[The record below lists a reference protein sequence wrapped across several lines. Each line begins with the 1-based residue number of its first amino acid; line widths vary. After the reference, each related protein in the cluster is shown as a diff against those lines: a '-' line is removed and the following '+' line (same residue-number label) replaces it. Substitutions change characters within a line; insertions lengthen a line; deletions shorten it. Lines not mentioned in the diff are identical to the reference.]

1 MRNDTRDT
9 FPPSTHDGPQRYPGD
24 RPSYDRYTE
33 PRDDFPMER
42 PKHGRRRPDTRSGV
56 GAPHRPSDRNVT
68 IDKFDGKPGEWDNWI
83 HQFEF
88 IAEAYNWD
96 SDEKMTRLVSCLR
109 GPALTAHRSLPREER
124 YDYEGCISYLC
135 MRYGHCRPVAR
146 TTLRAELSVL
156 KQEEGESVDTF
167 ADRVYALTVEAY
179 PNMHKD
185 LYNYLSVPAFLRGIR
200 DRSAAQE
207 AMKFS
212 DPATI
217 RTAVEAVLHI
227 QCATRTFGGRNL
239 SNRQVAFSDECA
251 VNLTEKHAEETT
263 LVAQVV
269 QGVVRQLQQSSIS
282 LERPS
287 NDTCFTC
294 GGKGHRSRDCANKRR
309 RSPSPLSCFEC
320 RGKGHLARECSNTL
334 ARRDPPVK
342 RQSQRHRDRSSS
354 HSSSSGTNSD
364 DNHRYSSP
372 RRHHANHDR
381 RGYRSD
387 WRERVHAV
395 GDTGLPNVTVG
406 RTGGTIITVGKMAGM
421 ILVEGIT
428 PTVPHMVI
436 TGEDITSLP
445 RIITAEVPVLGV
457 ISPPFLTGRVMRQI
471 SHR

>member
-1 MRNDTRDT
+1 M
-9 FPPSTHDGPQRYPGD
+9 
-24 RPSYDRYTE
+24 
-33 PRDDFPMER
+33 
-42 PKHGRRRPDTRSGV
+42 
-56 GAPHRPSDRNVT
+56 
-68 IDKFDGKPGEWDNWI
+68 
-83 HQFEF
+83 
-88 IAEAYNWD
+88 
-96 SDEKMTRLVSCLR
+96 
-109 GPALTAHRSLPREER
+109 
-124 YDYEGCISYLC
+124 
-135 MRYGHCRPVAR
+135 
-146 TTLRAELSVL
+146 
-156 KQEEGESVDTF
+156 
-167 ADRVYALTVEAY
+167 
-179 PNMHKD
+179 
-185 LYNYLSVPAFLRGIR
+185 PAFLRGIR

-207 AMKFS
+207 AMKLS
-212 DPATI
+212 DPTTI

-269 QGVVRQLQQSSIS
+269 QGVVRQLQQSYIS

-309 RSPSPLSCFEC
+309 RSPSPLGCFEC

-387 WRERVHAV
+387 WRESTRSGRHRASERNSRQDGRDDNYRRKNG
-395 GDTGLPNVTVG
+395 GDDTRRRFNTHGSPYGDNRGRYHQPSENNYSRSPSPRRDLPTLPNRKNDETD
-406 RTGGTIITVGKMAGM
+406 K
-421 ILVEGIT
+421 
-428 PTVPHMVI
+428 
-436 TGEDITSLP
+436 
-445 RIITAEVPVLGV
+445 
-457 ISPPFLTGRVMRQI
+457 SPLN
-471 SHR
+471 

>member
-1 MRNDTRDT
+1 MRALQAKVFGPERGPVVEICAGFSVGAKQKYPHEDSTANTWGDIGDTKYQHEQGSMSTETMRNDTRYT

-88 IAEAYNWD
+88 IAEAYSWD
-96 SDEKMTRLVSCLR
+96 PDEKMTRLVSYLR
-109 GPALTAHRSLPREER
+109 GPALSAHICLPREER
-124 YDYEGCISYLC
+124 YDYDGCIEYLG
-135 MRYGHCRPVAR
+135 MRHGHTRPAAR

-185 LYNYLSVPAFLRGIR
+185 LYNSLSVPAFLRGIR
-200 DRSAAQE
+200 DRNAAQE

-212 DPATI
+212 DPTTI

-227 QCATRTFGGRNL
+227 QCVTRTFGGRNL

-251 VNLTEKHAEETT
+251 VNLTEKHAEKTT

-342 RQSQRHRDRSSS
+342 RQSQRHRNRSSS
-354 HSSSSGTNSD
+354 NSSSSGTNSD
-364 DNHRYSSP
+364 DNHRYRSP
-372 RRHHANHDR
+372 RRHHDNHDR

-387 WRERVHAV
+387 WSEREYTQWETQ
-395 GDTGLPNVTVG
+395 GF
-406 RTGGTIITVGKMAGM
+406 RTY
-421 ILVEGIT
+421 
-428 PTVPHMVI
+428 
-436 TGEDITSLP
+436 
-445 RIITAEVPVLGV
+445 
-457 ISPPFLTGRVMRQI
+457 Q
-471 SHR
+471 